1 VWRALLLVGAFV
13 LAAALA
19 LIGLILFALS
29 NGCLDYC
36 DEPDPF
42 SQRWYWGVWVLLPIW
57 GCMYGAMRALRVGD
71 AGRASLAL
79 TAYVGAVM
87 ALAIWFSEDE
97 VILGDGPWIA
107 FWAGALLA
115 WAALTAALARRP
127 ANRG

>member
-1 VWRALLLVGAFV
+1 
-13 LAAALA
+13 
-19 LIGLILFALS
+19 
-29 NGCLDYC
+29 
-36 DEPDPF
+36 
-42 SQRWYWGVWVLLPIW
+42 
-57 GCMYGAMRALRVGD
+57 MYGAMRALRVGD
-71 AGRASLAL
+71 AGRAALAL